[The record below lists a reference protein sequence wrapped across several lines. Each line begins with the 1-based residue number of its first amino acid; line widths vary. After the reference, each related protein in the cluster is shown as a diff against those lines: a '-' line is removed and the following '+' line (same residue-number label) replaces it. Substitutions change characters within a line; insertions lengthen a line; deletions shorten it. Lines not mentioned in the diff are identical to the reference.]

1 MHHGHVAPPIP
12 RPADD
17 PDRFDP
23 ATFDAERFGAGLE
36 ALPETG
42 PARLDPGLDPDRF
55 RADEPTL
62 PTVIGRDEPR
72 DTWVWALGLLS
83 VFAFLALVSIVFSTI
98 EP

>member
-1 MHHGHVAPPIP
+1 MDDVAPPIP

-23 ATFDAERFGAGLE
+23 ATFDAERFGAGLD
-36 ALPETG
+36 ALPEPVAG
-42 PARLDPGLDPDRF
+42 RLDPGLDPDRF

-62 PTVIGRDEPR
+62 PAVLARDEPR

-83 VFAFLALVSIVFSTI
+83 VFAFLAVVSIVLSTI
-98 EP
+98 GP